1 MMPLAGF
8 SRTTGTAIGPGLAL
22 QSDRGLERYTK
33 AIGLP
38 ILVFI
43 SFAPWAEPG
52 EPDSSS
58 SAVAAIGAALQDA
71 GIHLLSTKECSD
83 FSLKERRAQA
93 GLFPIRIQAAGR
105 PGGRPAPSK

>member
-33 AIGLP
+33 AIGVP

-71 GIHLLSTKECSD
+71 GISFAFNQRVL
-83 FSLKERRAQA
+83 
-93 GLFPIRIQAAGR
+93 GLFPERAACASWLVSD
-105 PGGRPAPSK
+105 PDSGGGAS